1 MCGILIIL
9 LKLKE
14 VVNLLMKMRISLIF
28 SLMSLNVLGVL
39 MGGFGKSSG
48 GVLVM
53 SLGLCKCVLS
63 DYRHDFVIVVV
74 NGVKRVSCL

>member
-1 MCGILIIL
+1 MLGCVLCGILIIL

-39 MGGFGKSSG
+39 MRVFGKSSG
-48 GVLVM
+48 
-53 SLGLCKCVLS
+53 
-63 DYRHDFVIVVV
+63 VITYIFI
-74 NGVKRVSCL
+74 NS